1 MARACPRPC
10 LCLRPQRAARGAVFQ
25 YLCWAATTRSK
36 FAGSD
41 SPLAPVLTRAPFAC
55 KGNGTLFA
63 PHSSVGAPCGP
74 ARVNA
79 GPGPALTLPPRPWW
93 WAVHLAAAL
102 RQASGAQRGRNR
114 LRLRRLAYELQDCH
128 CFFLL
133 LSPPQARA
141 VVPFPSGMERAEQA
155 QALPAAGAS
164 TMGSAWQQG
173 HKIGCIYCWRRWS
186 HQGSA

>member
-1 MARACPRPC
+1 MWARTGECR
-10 LCLRPQRAARGAVFQ
+10 
-25 YLCWAATTRSK
+25 
-36 FAGSD
+36 
-41 SPLAPVLTRAPFAC
+41 
-55 KGNGTLFA
+55 
-63 PHSSVGAPCGP
+63 SSVSA
-74 ARVNA
+74 
-79 GPGPALTLPPRPWW
+79 PRPWW

-141 VVPFPSGMERAEQA
+141 VVPFPSGMERVEQA

-186 HQGSA
+186 HQGSAYSAFEFPNLLRLLGCADAMQLWRRVSLLPSVISIGRCQLCWGFTSIW